1 MKFTSTKENM
11 LSGINTV
18 QKAISNKGAIPVLT
32 GIYLKTENNRLT
44 FAATDLEIG
53 ITCTEPVQVLEEGHV
68 VVPAHFFLVF
78 LRCLPNINLMFT
90 YDDETVT
97 LKIEYERR

>member
-18 QKAISNKGAIPVLT
+18 QKAISSKGAIPVLT

-53 ITCTEPVQVLEEGHV
+53 I
-68 VVPAHFFLVF
+68 PAQSLY
-78 LRCLPNINLMFT
+78 R
-90 YDDETVT
+90 Y
-97 LKIEYERR
+97 